1 LATKKLI
8 RPWYFGNTT
17 VRSPF
22 RLRDG
27 LLLISSSSLQ
37 GNLHGTEQE
46 IAFCN
51 LLGKAGI
58 VNLKGDDTYSV
69 GRKWRAALS
78 QHGFLYPQVTKKSG
92 INQLEIGQV
101 DTITPNG
108 WNLLRAESVAGIQ
121 ECFLRSMASYYAPN
135 VLDTQPY
142 GFTTT
147 FSPLRHILKIMLEL
161 EKQTGNNKLE
171 FLEIALFVLW
181 TNSEHSIEDIIS
193 SILKFRNDKKATERK
208 RKFNQAAIAAA
219 AERYG
224 YVETTFG
231 DYADLTI
238 RYLKATG
245 LVQAKGHGITLVPEK
260 HFFIEQYTLDNH
272 VPASDKEYLIELC
285 NGAKL
290 PTDNEATAKLVLTD
304 LVSKLKSRGEHF
316 DLSKRNISDVANLNI
331 VRHEVED
338 KISILN
344 EIDYAKIQA
353 TQWEEISAY
362 MDLLITNSRSKKLST
377 SEEDDDSEIVIP
389 QGEAPAY
396 FEWVIWRAFL
406 AINNLANPPNDCRKF
421 KIDQDFLP
429 VNTAPGGGP
438 DLIFEFDDFVVVVE
452 VTLTRSSRQE
462 AAEGEPVRRHVAD
475 SVLNYSNKKV
485 YGLFLANEIDS
496 NTAETFRFGIWYLK
510 DDQRMNLDIVPLP
523 LLQFKELFE
532 SMFKNNAV
540 NNRHIQDVL
549 IKCRDL
555 NTHESPIWK
564 RKISE
569 EVSLYSTNLATA

>member
-1 LATKKLI
+1 MATKKLI

-181 TNSEHSIEDIIS
+181 TNSDHSI
-193 SILKFRNDKKATERK
+193 
-208 RKFNQAAIAAA
+208 
-219 AERYG
+219 
-224 YVETTFG
+224 
-231 DYADLTI
+231 
-238 RYLKATG
+238 
-245 LVQAKGHGITLVPEK
+245 
-260 HFFIEQYTLDNH
+260 
-272 VPASDKEYLIELC
+272 
-285 NGAKL
+285 
-290 PTDNEATAKLVLTD
+290 
-304 LVSKLKSRGEHF
+304 
-316 DLSKRNISDVANLNI
+316 
-331 VRHEVED
+331 
-338 KISILN
+338 
-344 EIDYAKIQA
+344 
-353 TQWEEISAY
+353 
-362 MDLLITNSRSKKLST
+362 
-377 SEEDDDSEIVIP
+377 
-389 QGEAPAY
+389 
-396 FEWVIWRAFL
+396 
-406 AINNLANPPNDCRKF
+406 
-421 KIDQDFLP
+421 
-429 VNTAPGGGP
+429 
-438 DLIFEFDDFVVVVE
+438 
-452 VTLTRSSRQE
+452 
-462 AAEGEPVRRHVAD
+462 
-475 SVLNYSNKKV
+475 
-485 YGLFLANEIDS
+485 
-496 NTAETFRFGIWYLK
+496 
-510 DDQRMNLDIVPLP
+510 
-523 LLQFKELFE
+523 
-532 SMFKNNAV
+532 
-540 NNRHIQDVL
+540 
-549 IKCRDL
+549 
-555 NTHESPIWK
+555 
-564 RKISE
+564 
-569 EVSLYSTNLATA
+569 